1 MHKNNLLVS
10 IIMPVYNA
18 EKYVGQSIESVL
30 NQTHKNWELI
40 IINDKSTDNSQQIL
54 LGYKDS
60 RIKIINLTQ
69 NGGVANARNAG
80 IEKAKGQFLAFLDS
94 DDLWHPEKLSKQ
106 LDFMLELDVAF
117 SYTQYQEITENN
129 KRTRKIVKICKEP
142 VDYKKLLRA
151 NYFGCLTVVL
161 DTRKIAKP
169 LFKKTKH
176 EDYALW
182 LDILRDYDIKAYG
195 MNEVLAYYR
204 ITPGSISRNKF
215 KGLTWNWK
223 IYKNHLGMTTVQSVY
238 RMCIFLLNISMKYVS
253 TRLTG

>member
-1 MHKNNLLVS
+1 M
-10 IIMPVYNA
+10 
-18 EKYVGQSIESVL
+18 
-30 NQTHKNWELI
+30 
-40 IINDKSTDNSQQIL
+40 L

-69 NGGVANARNAG
+69 NDGVGNARNAG

-106 LDFMLELDVAF
+106 LNFMLEHDVAF
-117 SYTQYQEITENN
+117 SYTQYQEITESN

-182 LDILRDYDIKAYG
+182 PRY
-195 MNEVLAYYR
+195 
-204 ITPGSISRNKF
+204 F
-215 KGLTWNWK
+215 K
-223 IYKNHLGMTTVQSVY
+223 
-238 RMCIFLLNISMKYVS
+238 
-253 TRLTG
+253 RL